1 MLFGQVWLCQK
12 DGCTC
17 SQFQLLLSK
26 DHEFCMQVVKKT
38 IPNNSQPHLWNRFDS
53 SKKSGRILLKMFKTR
68 SFKEN
73 VSAALESM
81 QVRWFCIIIV
91 ANVCLAMHC
100 HKLLLP
106 CHRFTT
112 ECFLLC
118 LGEFRSSSVEYFE
131 EIVSFCSHAL
141 MNVSLK

>member
-1 MLFGQVWLCQK
+1 MEMSFGQVWLCQK

-68 SFKEN
+68 RFEDN
-73 VSAALESM
+73 VLQLKRVCRYVDFALSLWWM
-81 QVRWFCIIIV
+81 FVLRCTAI
-91 ANVCLAMHC
+91 NYCCLAIDLPLNVFFSVLGSSGLA
-100 HKLLLP
+100 LLSTL
-106 CHRFTT
+106 RKSLVF
-112 ECFLLC
+112 
-118 LGEFRSSSVEYFE
+118 
-131 EIVSFCSHAL
+131 AL
-141 MNVSLK
+141 MHWWM